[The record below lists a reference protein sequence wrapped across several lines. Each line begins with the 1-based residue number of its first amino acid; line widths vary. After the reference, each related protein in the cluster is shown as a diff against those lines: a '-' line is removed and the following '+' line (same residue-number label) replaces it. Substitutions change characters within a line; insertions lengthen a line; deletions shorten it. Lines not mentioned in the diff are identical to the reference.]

1 MKATNAPQ
9 SITISRDQLYD
20 LVWLQPIATLA
31 REFGI
36 SPNTLSKICDRML
49 VPHPGRGHW
58 AKSASTRGARQA
70 LPQAPSGMC
79 SSVTLQTGGC
89 AAQSRR
95 ARSRMSPAER
105 MAQIMAIARE
115 MVIRD
120 GMAAVSLKRVA
131 QAAGISETLIYH
143 YFTGRLNLFIAL
155 ARRELDAVRE
165 GQKMGLE
172 SRDDDLDGG
181 IRAATTNYLVVMAER
196 GDLVQ
201 TLLSDP
207 LVAAQ
212 FQREYKLDR
221 ETIVRTLANAAVKQ
235 GGVPKP
241 VALAASH
248 IITAVT
254 MRAGRLLV
262 QKKLSA
268 ESAVAI
274 SLAAARAGANAVV
287 EVYGRR
293 DLPLPD
299 TKA

>member
-20 LVWLQPIATLA
+20 LVWLRPIATLA

-58 AKSASTRGARQA
+58 AKSASMRCARQP
-70 LPQAPSGMC
+70 LPQTPSSECGV
-79 SSVTLQTGGC
+79 VTLRAGSSAT
-89 AAQSRR
+89 QSRR
-95 ARSRMSPAER
+95 PRSRMSPADR
-105 MAQIMAIARE
+105 TAQILAVARE
-115 MVIRD
+115 MVVQN
-120 GMAAVSLKRVA
+120 GMAAVSLKGVA
-131 QAAGISETLIYH
+131 RRAGISETLIYH
-143 YFTGRLNLFIAL
+143 YFTGRLDLFIAL
-155 ARRELDAVRE
+155 TRLELDAVRE

-172 SRDDDLDGG
+172 SRDEDLEGG

-212 FQREYKLDR
+212 FQKEYKLDR

-235 GGVPKP
+235 GGVPEH
-241 VALAASH
+241 VAMAASH

-262 QKKLSA
+262 KKKLSA
-268 ESAVAI
+268 ERAVAI

-287 EVYGRR
+287 EVYGVRE
-293 DLPLPD
+293 LPLPGA
-299 TKA
+299 KA